1 MTKIINKSVS
11 KYKPFELIHLENRS
25 WPTQSIKKA
34 PIWCSVDLRDGN
46 QALIEPMGEERKLRM
61 FKMLLDIGFKEI
73 EVGFPSASQT
83 DFDFVRKIINEN
95 LIPEHV
101 TIQALTQA
109 RSELIKRTYEA
120 LEGAPRAI
128 VHVYNSTSTL
138 QRRVVFKSDEEGI
151 KKIATDGAKEVR
163 DYSEKYPNTDWMFEY
178 SPESFTG
185 TELPY
190 AVEVCNAVNEVWEPS
205 KEKKSIINLPAT
217 VEMASPNI
225 YADQIEWVCKNID
238 NRENIIISLH
248 PHNDR
253 GTAVAA
259 TELGVMAGAD
269 RIEGT
274 LFGNGER
281 TGNVDLVTLAL
292 NMLTQGVDPQLD
304 FSDIN
309 PIMRETEYCNQLPI
323 HPRHPYAGDLVFT
336 AFSGSHQDAIKKG
349 LNELRNSNQETWE
362 VPYLPIDP
370 KDVGRS
376 YEAVIRIN
384 SQSGKGG
391 VAYLLEKDHGLSMPR
406 RLQIEFSQVIQ
417 KITDET
423 GKEISASDIWETFQD
438 TYFNENVTFQFL
450 EHHINSRA
458 NKEGLQEDE
467 IEIKIKEGNK
477 TKSIKGSGNGPI
489 DALINAL
496 SLDLDLEIKIADYH
510 QHAISSGSDAKAV
523 AYSEISYKEQ
533 SVWGIGIHQ
542 NTVIAGLE
550 SIISGLN
557 RLSI

>member
-1 MTKIINKSVS
+1 MTKIINDSAS
-11 KYKPFELIHLENRS
+11 KYKPFNLIELNDRTWPGRS
-25 WPTQSIKKA
+25 IEISPQ
-34 PIWCSVDLRDGN
+34 WCSVDLRDGN

-61 FKMLLDIGFKEI
+61 FKMLLEIGFKEI

-83 DFDFVRKIINEN
+83 DFDFVRKIIKEN
-95 LIPEHV
+95 LVPNDV

-109 RSELIKRTYEA
+109 RPELIKRTFEA
-120 LEGAPRAI
+120 LEGSKRAI

-138 QRRVVFKSDEEGI
+138 QRRVVFKSDEKGI
-151 KKIATDGAKEVR
+151 QKIATDGAKWVL
-163 DYSEKYPNTDWMFEY
+163 DQSKLYPKTDWTFEY

-190 AVEVCNAVNEVWEPS
+190 AVDVCNAVNEIWNPTQ
-205 KEKKSIINLPAT
+205 KKKTIINLPAT
-217 VEMASPNI
+217 VEMSSPNI
-225 YADQIEWVCKNID
+225 YADQIEWMCRNLE
-238 NRENIIISLH
+238 NRENITVSLH

-292 NMLTQGVDPQLD
+292 NMLTQGVDPHLD
-304 FSDIN
+304 FSNIN
-309 PIMRETEYCNQLPI
+309 SIMREAEYCNQLPV

-349 LNELRNSNQETWE
+349 LSDIRNSNRETWE

-370 KDVGRS
+370 QDVGRS

-417 KITDET
+417 KIADES
-423 GKEISASDIWETFQD
+423 GKEISPSDVWDNFQS
-438 TYFNENVTFQFL
+438 TYLNESGSYEFVDHN
-450 EHHINSRA
+450 INSKA
-458 NKEGLQEDE
+458 NKDGSQTDE
-467 IEIKIKEGNK
+467 ITINLKVNDKII
-477 TKSIKGSGNGPI
+477 SITGTGNGPI
-489 DALINAL
+489 DAIVNSIKDYLK
-496 SLDLDLEIKIADYH
+496 LDIKISDYH
-510 QHAISSGSDAKAV
+510 QHAISAGSDAKAV
-523 AYSEISYKEQ
+523 AYSELLLNGK
-533 SVWGIGIHQ
+533 SVWGVGIHQ
-542 NTVIAGLE
+542 NTVIAGFE
-550 SIISGLN
+550 SVISGLN
-557 RLSI
+557 RLS